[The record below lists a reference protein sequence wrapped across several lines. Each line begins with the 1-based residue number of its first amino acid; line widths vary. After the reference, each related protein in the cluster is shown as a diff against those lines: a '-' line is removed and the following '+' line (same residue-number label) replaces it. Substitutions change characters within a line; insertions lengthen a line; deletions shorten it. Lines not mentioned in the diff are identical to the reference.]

1 MVEASGLAAPWFT
14 RLAVQGVTAKV
25 MAAQDFLLDSQGQA
39 WLDGL
44 EPAWTLLTFE
54 SLQALRH
61 EPAATRTAIRIAN
74 DLSCDEI
81 ARSSIARTSENSA
94 RRAWHS
100 PQVEPW
106 PWQVSQPTLIS
117 AKVVPKRSL
126 AAS

>member
-1 MVEASGLAAPWFT
+1 MAAPWFT

-25 MAAQDFLLDSQGQA
+25 MAAQDFLLDSQVQA

-81 ARSSIARTSENSA
+81 ARLTDSTQYPDPSSGSDC
-94 RRAWHS
+94 
-100 PQVEPW
+100 PW
-106 PWQVSQPTLIS
+106 RPAVDRNRQPDQGGGGQNVHAHGMAGL
-117 AKVVPKRSL
+117 
-126 AAS
+126 